1 MKPGHRRELSDIV
14 FVMFLLLLAGIFF
27 WKVILFPDRL
37 IYVAYHYMGVTGISD
52 IWNSWYPGR
61 FFMDSLL
68 EKGNLPLWLPYSLS
82 GEPFIANPQTAVFY
96 PLNIILFSIFPAN
109 LAFGYGVLLHVF
121 LAGFFMYL
129 LVRYIGL
136 DKVSSLISAIVFML
150 GSFLINHTANYAMI
164 TTIVWLPLI
173 FLLFSIALDKQSL
186 FWGLTTAIFLSLQFL
201 AGQTQFFLYTVFA
214 LGLYLLFRSFLVLKE
229 TNWNF
234 RDRKYPNYFSIFVL
248 VLTVCVLLSAI
259 QLFPSLELS
268 KYTTRAD
275 WSYDGATSYASLPP
289 QHIITFLLPGFF
301 GNPFSGNYWGEAGSE
316 LALYLGIFPLILVLF
331 AVAFKRNNR
340 YVLFFSVLA
349 LLSLLFALGKYTPF
363 YWLLWKFIPGFN
375 QFRVP
380 GRFLLLFAFSTSILS
395 GFGFSFL
402 TGNITSKEKEKIWKA
417 IKILGALILLLT
429 GIIIVAHVGGERIIQ
444 FGEKMVTQEYYKMIT
459 QEDYNRSPTL
469 PLEHYLQKVNLIY
482 STIVE
487 DMLILLA
494 LSIVTG
500 AVIALRIK
508 EKMPLKYFNILVILF
523 ILSNLWF
530 YNISFNDS
538 KDPKKIYR
546 EPESVTFIKKDPGI
560 NQGIYRFYNYNFRGW
575 GLTEE
580 EDIFREIPGNFNIMY
595 GIHDVNGDYAYQLRH
610 YYQLY
615 ISIRNVSENKN
626 RSILNLLN
634 AKYIVTR
641 EQLSNSGF
649 KLVFA
654 KNDSYV
660 YENEQVLPKSFI
672 VHKAKVVASEKDTLK
687 ELTDENFDPK
697 KYVLLDKSP
706 GNEIFDEGESEMI
719 EIRKYSPN
727 EIIIEANISNPGFL
741 VLSEVWYPTWK
752 VYVDGKPSEI
762 YKSYLALMSVYVD
775 KGEHEV
781 RFTHESFSLK
791 VGSWITFSTIIFLIM
806 VTAAGI
812 WRKRRVSKK

>member
-1 MKPGHRRELSDIV
+1 
-14 FVMFLLLLAGIFF
+14 MFLLLLACIFF

-37 IYVAYHYMGVTGISD
+37 IYVVYHYMGVTGISD
-52 IWNSWYPGR
+52 IYNSMYPWS
-61 FFMDSLL
+61 FFTDSLL

-96 PLNIILFSIFPAN
+96 PLNIILFSIFSAN

-136 DKVSSLISAIVFML
+136 DKVSSLISAIVFMF
-150 GSFLINHTANYAMI
+150 GSFLINRLGVYSMI
-164 TTIVWLPLI
+164 TTIAWLPLI
-173 FLLFSIALDKQSL
+173 FLLFSIALDKKSY

-214 LGLYLLFRSFLVLKE
+214 LGIYLLFRSFFVLKE

-234 RDRKYPNYFSIFVL
+234 RDRKYLNYFIIFVL

-259 QLFPSLELS
+259 QLFPALELS
-268 KYTTRAD
+268 KYTTRGD
-275 WSYDGATSYASLPP
+275 WSYDDTTYASLPP
-289 QHIITFLLPGFF
+289 QHIITFLLPWFF
-301 GNPFSGNYWGEAGSE
+301 GNPIGGNYWGEGGYGE
-316 LALYLGIFPLILVLF
+316 IALYLGIFPLILVLF

-349 LLSLLFALGKYTPF
+349 LLSLLFAMGKFTPF
-363 YWLLWKFIPGFN
+363 YWLLWKFIPGFG
-375 QFRVP
+375 QFRCP
-380 GRFLLLFAFSTSILS
+380 GRLLFLFAFSTSILS

-417 IKILGALILLLT
+417 IKILGVLILLLT
-429 GIIIVAHVGGERIIQ
+429 GIIIVAHVGGEHIIQ
-444 FGEKMVTQEYYKMIT
+444 FGEKMVTQEYYK
-459 QEDYNRSPTL
+459 RAPTL
-469 PLEHYLQKVNLIY
+469 PLEHYLQRVNLMY

-500 AVIALRIK
+500 TVIALRIK
-508 EKMPLKYFNILVILF
+508 EKMPLKYFNIIVILF

-530 YNISFNDS
+530 YNNGFIDS
-538 KDPKKIYR
+538 KDTKKVFL

-560 NQGIYRFYNYNFRGW
+560 NQGIYRIYNYNFRGS

-580 EDIFREIPGNFNIMY
+580 EDIFREIPGSFNIIY
-595 GIHDVNGDYAYQLRH
+595 GIHDANGDFAYQLRH

-615 ISIRNVSENKN
+615 ISIRNVSENEN

-634 AKYIVTR
+634 AKYILTK

-672 VHKAKVVASEKDTLK
+672 VHKAKVVPSEKDTLK

-706 GNEIFDEGESEMI
+706 GNEIFDDGGSERV
-719 EIRKYSPN
+719 EIIKYSPN
-727 EIIIEANISNPGFL
+727 EIIIKANISNPGFL

-752 VYVDGKPSEI
+752 VYIDGKPSKI

-791 VGSWITFSTIIFLIM
+791 VGSWITFSTIILLIM
-806 VTAAGI
+806 VTTAGI